1 MRLNNKGRCISMTEK
16 EFLQSYDMSKY
27 EKPSVAV
34 DMVIF
39 TVRDLHEDNY
49 RKLPQKKLSIL
60 MIKRGNH
67 PYKDR
72 WALAGG
78 FVMKGEST
86 EQSAKREL
94 FEETGVENIY
104 LEQLYTFSDSERDP
118 RGWIMSCSYMAL
130 VDAQQ
135 LHAKAGDDAKE
146 VQWFDVEYSL
156 TSEVESTH
164 DRVKTIEKVYNL
176 VLQSEDGET
185 VLKSE
190 LCNRVHM
197 SVKGTSSEWVEFSS
211 DLAFDHSKIIAYAI
225 DRLRN
230 KLEYTTIAFNLLPE
244 TFTYTDLQRV
254 CETILG
260 RKLLSA
266 NFRRK
271 MKKYVTPADEL
282 RVQSAGH
289 RPAKLMKRSFI

>member
-1 MRLNNKGRCISMTEK
+1 MTEK
-16 EFLQSYDMSKY
+16 EFLKNYDMSKY

-34 DMVIF
+34 DMAIF
-39 TVRDLHEDNY
+39 TIKEFKTDNY
-49 RKLPQKKLSIL
+49 RKLPQKKLNIL

-67 PYKDR
+67 PFKDK

-104 LEQLYTFSDSERDP
+104 LEQLYTFSDCNRDP

-130 VDAQQ
+130 VNAQKLDA
-135 LHAKAGDDAKE
+135 HAGDDAKE
-146 VQWFDVEYSL
+146 VKWFNVDYDL
-156 TSEVESTH
+156 TSEKETYLN
-164 DRVKTIEKVYNL
+164 DVKTIEKYYTL
-176 VLQSEDGET
+176 TLTSDDGT
-185 VLKSE
+185 IVLKSNLCSKSHISISGTWFE
-190 LCNRVHM
+190 LI
-197 SVKGTSSEWVEFSS
+197 ELSS
-211 DLAFDHSKIIAYAI
+211 DLAFDHSRIISYAI
-225 DRLRN
+225 ERLRN

-244 TFTYTDLQRV
+244 TFTYTDLQMV

-260 RKLLSA
+260 KKLLSA

-271 MKKYVTPADEL
+271 MKKYVVPADEIK
-282 RVQSAGH
+282 VQSAGH
-289 RPAKLMKRSFI
+289 RPAKLMKRNFI